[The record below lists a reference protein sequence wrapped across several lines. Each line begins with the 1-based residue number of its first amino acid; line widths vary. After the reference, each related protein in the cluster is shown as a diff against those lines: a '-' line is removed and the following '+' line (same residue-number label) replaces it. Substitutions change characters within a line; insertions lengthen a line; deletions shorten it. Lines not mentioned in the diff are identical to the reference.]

1 MKNDFNKLINETL
14 IGSKEFSIVI
24 NEEKFILNSSTIS
37 KFEEFLIK
45 HLKKCYILIRID
57 LHIETLPVG
66 GKNNAYFP
74 HTKSPLLFSGEWSK
88 LGLPY
93 IIERL
98 K

>member
-1 MKNDFNKLINETL
+1 MEKAYLKHIETL
-14 IGSKEFSIVI
+14 IGSKEFII
-24 NEEKFILNSSTIS
+24 IMNDDEFILNSSS
-37 KFEEFLIK
+37 FSEFEKYIK
-45 HLKKCYILIRID
+45 RHFKKSYILIRID

-74 HTKSPLLFSGEWSK
+74 HIKSPIMFTGEWSK

-93 IIERL
+93 SIERI